1 MPSSKGLFFSDVKG
15 DIDHILIN
23 TVDKNKNHVIVKKY
37 SDACKDKLIRD
48 IIGRPSTTDYIK
60 YVENVLIANCPI
72 MKEDIVH
79 DEDILGPN
87 LGSLKETTT

>member
-23 TVDKNKNHVIVKKY
+23 TVDKNKNQVIVKKY

-48 IIGRPSTTDYIK
+48 IIVRPSTTD
-60 YVENVLIANCPI
+60 
-72 MKEDIVH
+72 
-79 DEDILGPN
+79 
-87 LGSLKETTT
+87 